1 MKHDLTIAIDGPAGA
16 GKSTIARR
24 LARRLNILYMDTGA
38 MYRALGLAALRQGI
52 RPGSGPDVDRLLA
65 QTTIDIRFENGEQQ
79 VLIDG
84 EDVTPLI
91 RTADVSMAASDIS
104 ALPSVRRRL
113 VELQRQIAARQPL
126 VIDGRDIGTY
136 VLPDAPH
143 KFFLTASVQERARR
157 RLADLRAQGDQSA
170 TFDQVLRDMEFR
182 DRQDSQREMAPL
194 RQADDALL
202 VDSTGLSIDAV
213 IDLILSR
220 INDSRP
226 VTD

>member
-1 MKHDLTIAIDGPAGA
+1 MKHLTIAIDGPAGA

-38 MYRALGLAALRQGI
+38 MYRAVGLAALRRGI
-52 RPGSGPDVDRLLA
+52 RPGYGPDVERLL
-65 QTTIDIRFENGEQQ
+65 TDIEIDICFSEGEQH

-84 EDVTPLI
+84 EDVTTLI
-91 RTADVSMAASDIS
+91 RTPDVSMAASDIS
-104 ALPSVRRRL
+104 ALPVVRHRL

-136 VLPDAPH
+136 VLPDAPY

-157 RLADLRAQGDQSA
+157 RLADLRSQGDQS
-170 TFDQVLRDMEFR
+170 TTQDQVMQDMEIR

-194 RQADDALL
+194 CQADDALL
-202 VDSTGLSIDAV
+202 VDSTGLSIDEV
-213 IDLILSR
+213 IDLILAN
-220 INDSRP
+220 INNNRP
-226 VTD
+226 VAG

>member
-52 RPGSGPDVDRLLA
+52 RPGSGPDVDRFLA
-65 QTTIDIRFENGEQQ
+65 RTTIDIRFENGEQQ